1 MSRTTRNIR
10 KIINDLDEISGLDGI
25 VADMME
31 QLAKDVHEMVEDI
44 LENHPNAN
52 LFDYEGKRRD

>member
-1 MSRTTRNIR
+1 MSRTTKNIR